1 VVLLHR
7 RIALGEG
14 FREGRPV
21 ATALLPTLVFS
32 LVIAELAAEGFDV
45 PGHLVG
51 GIVLYALGN
60 TVVPA
65 LVLKGAPA
73 FDAPSLD
80 PDASGTAEAERPA
93 AVAPPAP

>member
-1 VVLLHR
+1 
-7 RIALGEG
+7 
-14 FREGRPV
+14 
-21 ATALLPTLVFS
+21 
-32 LVIAELAAEGFDV
+32 
-45 PGHLVG
+45 VG